1 MMILSSSEL
10 TEDPMPTLGMLP
22 NLRNLDLFRAYGGK
36 EITCSDN
43 SFSQLEILRLDC
55 LENLGRWHLATSAMP
70 HIKGFAI
77 SRCPK
82 LHEIPERMKDVETL
96 KRDRLN

>member
-1 MMILSSSEL
+1 M
-10 TEDPMPTLGMLP
+10 EDPMSTLGILP

-55 LENLGRWHLATSAMP
+55 LENLERWHLATSAMP
-70 HIKGFAI
+70 LIKGLGI
-77 SRCPK
+77 QCCPK
-82 LHEIPERMKDVETL
+82 LHEIPDRMKDVERTPFQ
-96 KRDRLN
+96 